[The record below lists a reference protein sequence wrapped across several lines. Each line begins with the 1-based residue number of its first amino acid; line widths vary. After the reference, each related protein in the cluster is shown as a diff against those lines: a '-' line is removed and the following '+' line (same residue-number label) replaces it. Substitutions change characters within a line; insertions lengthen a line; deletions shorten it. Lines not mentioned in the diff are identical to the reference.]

1 MKLSQ
6 AFRRQPSR
14 VLVCSAAALLLAA
27 PAALAQGTAGNSPI
41 WNGRQHQP
49 TRGETEQRLRQDGTP
64 SGDER
69 ERGQLRELNELSRE
83 LLPPG
88 STEPA
93 PEAERTGR

>member
-1 MKLSQ
+1 MKISQ
-6 AFRRQPSR
+6 GFRHQSFRI
-14 VLVCSAAALLLAA
+14 LACAASALFLAA

-49 TRGETEQRLRQDGTP
+49 TRGETEQRLRQDGTSP
-64 SGDER
+64 SDDSER
-69 ERGQLRELNELSRE
+69 SQLRELNELSRE

>member
-1 MKLSQ
+1 MKISQ
-6 AFRRQPSR
+6 AFRHRPPRILS
-14 VLVCSAAALLLAA
+14 CAGAALLLAA
-27 PAALAQGTAGNSPI
+27 PTALAQGTAGNSPI

-49 TRGETEQRLRQDGTP
+49 TRGETEQRLRQDGTSP
-64 SGDER
+64 RDDR